1 MLAITILLL
10 IGQVVGTLLVP
21 YLIADLIDVGIVG
34 SDMAAIFQIGG
45 SMLLVALATAA
56 IAVAGSYLCADF
68 GAMLGRDL
76 REKVFLKTQELSIKD
91 FDTFGTSSMITRTT
105 SDIANVQQITVMLL
119 QLVVPAPLIVAASMA
134 MTWIAKPE
142 LMLIP
147 LLAIVLFSIVA
158 TLVIRK
164 SLVLSQQIQLRMDK
178 INQVV
183 RESIIGI
190 RVIRAFDNMNYEKG
204 RSDTAFC
211 KYAEKVISLNRL
223 FAVLNPMVWLAMGLS
238 MAAIVWFGGIFTGN
252 GTMEVGQITAVT
264 EYTIMTLGYLVMA
277 AFSVVT
283 LPKMLTSLRRLEE
296 VLDTQPEVCDPS
308 VPVSL
313 SDESA
318 ASVVFDHVTFSY
330 HGAEMPV
337 LKDLTFTC
345 EAGKTTAIIG
355 GTGSGKSTVAGVLLR
370 LFDIEEGEIR
380 LCGTDI
386 RHLTQTNL
394 RDQIAYVPQ
403 KAFLFS
409 GTIAENLRMGK
420 KEATD
425 DDLRKAARTA
435 QAESFIDGLPLGFAA
450 PVAQS
455 GSNFSGGQKQRLSIA
470 RALIKNAPVL
480 VFDDSFSALDYQTDA
495 ALRKALR
502 QEAKEKVLLI
512 IAQRISTILDADQII
527 VLDDGQIAG
536 IGRHEELMRT
546 CDVYQEIAYSQ
557 LSREEKT
564 AR

>member
-536 IGRHEELMRT
+536 IGRHEELMKT